1 MLTFGGRG
9 EGGIE
14 NVRKCDYVIYGW
26 TLSPG
31 RQDDVMSDDS
41 ISIKVGKFLDKDKSE
56 TI

>member
-41 ISIKVGKFLDKDKSE
+41 ISIKVGKFLD
-56 TI
+56 